1 MAESPIRKPV
11 PLPFEAALA
20 REQVIRAE
28 ASHIRSPQEA
38 AIDAFVDV
46 VNETPSDAGEE
57 IKEDLGEFDYVD
69 DDKLTLKE
77 QTPEKPVAEKQAG
90 DELFDRCNI
99 MDLQILVVV
108 VYLLILTTDFIS
120 FIAGWAFRYKDPD
133 DDWLGLRV
141 HPSAYWLL
149 FTTVVFR
156 LLFEL
161 SMVYKLAL
169 FPKNQNENLCLRPI
183 AAITAFLFPATHVL
197 LFFSATFSA
206 TAETWA
212 EIVIESSMASIVV
225 LIELAGILL
234 FRTRSVRDCPRG
246 ESRKMLV
253 QEIIMLAFFHGFPLI
268 ACGTSYNFFTVKN
281 RGDLRFLLVTKFG
294 CFIIGMIV
302 IGLRGYIFIILIF
315 ISLLVQI
322 ILLIYYKRAQ
332 KKAIKAEKEPY

>member
-1 MAESPIRKPV
+1 M
-11 PLPFEAALA
+11 PLAFEAAIA
-20 REQVIRAE
+20 REHVVRAE
-28 ASHIRSPQEA
+28 ASIVRSPQEA

-46 VNETPSDAGEE
+46 ENVTLSDQGEE
-57 IKEDLGEFDYVD
+57 IKEELGEFDYVD
-69 DDKLTLKE
+69 DDKATLKE
-77 QTPEKPVAEKQAG
+77 HLPAKPSAAKQPG

-108 VYLLILTTDFIS
+108 VYLLILTNDFIS
-120 FIAGWAFRYKDPD
+120 FIAGWAFRYKDVD
-133 DDWLGLRV
+133 DEWLGLRV
-141 HPSAYWLL
+141 QPAAYWLL
-149 FTTVVFR
+149 FATVVFR

-161 SMVYKLAL
+161 SMIYKLGL

-197 LFFSATFSA
+197 LFFTATFSA
-206 TAETWA
+206 TAQTWA

-234 FRTRSVRDCPRG
+234 FRTRSVRDCSRG
-246 ESRKMLV
+246 EARKMLMH
-253 QEIIMLAFFHGFPLI
+253 EIIMLAFFHGFPLV
-268 ACGTSYNFFTVKN
+268 ACGTSFHFFTVKN

-302 IGLRGYIFIILIF
+302 IGMRGYLFDILIF

-332 KKAIKAEKEPY
+332 KKAIKKT